1 MLANS
6 SLKIVLA
13 WDQALSPA
21 IRGGRVSAILRA
33 ASLAALVGL
42 LFCALA
48 CGLWLGMSWSADLS
62 ASDQGVT
69 DFTY

>member
-1 MLANS
+1 MLANC

-13 WDQALSPA
+13 WDRASSPA
-21 IRGGRVSAILRA
+21 MRGGRVSAILRA

-42 LFCALA
+42 LFGALA
-48 CGLWLGMSWSADLS
+48 CGLWVGMSWSADLS
-62 ASDQGVT
+62 ASDQGVM

>member
-13 WDQALSPA
+13 WDQASSPA
-21 IRGGRVSAILRA
+21 MRGGRVSAILHA

-42 LFCALA
+42 LFGALA
-48 CGLWLGMSWSADLS
+48 CGLWVGMSWSADLS
-62 ASDQGVT
+62 SDQGVM